1 MNLVREGR
9 IATIDGLRGIAVLLV
24 VWFHVW
30 QVTWQSAV
38 IPFVNVSLQPLAET
52 GWLGVELFFFISG
65 FVLMLPVV
73 HARLAGT
80 PAPTW
85 RHFYVRRFLKIVP
98 SYVLCIAVMLA
109 IGYQTYT
116 HGWEAVRDVAFHL
129 AFIHNW
135 FAVTHGSINGVLW
148 SLGVE
153 IQFYVLFPLLVIAFV
168 RSPLLVTAAM
178 VVVANAWRI
187 WALLANHYFLA
198 QREAQLPAY
207 LDLFAAGML
216 CAYGYVFLALKRP
229 QIAQRHWIFS
239 ALMVGGLIAFWL
251 LAVDCYAIAHNQPE
265 WPEPWKVQHRSLVAL
280 AISAVALGSLFATRW
295 LRLVLANRLLLFL
308 AAISYNLYLWHFPI
322 TRELLQR
329 RLTPYAGADPHND
342 HVWQVA
348 SWFIFVPVSVVLSA
362 LLTYGFEQ
370 PILRWRRRPSR
381 AIVPAPTGQA
391 G

>member
-24 VWFHVW
+24 VWFHLW

-65 FVLMLPVV
+65 FVLMLPLVQA
-73 HARLAGT
+73 HLSGT
-80 PAPTW
+80 QPPTW

-98 SYVLCIAVMLA
+98 SYILCIAVMLA
-109 IGYQTYT
+109 IGYQTYAHT
-116 HGWEAVRDVAFHL
+116 WEAVRDVAFHL

-135 FAVTHGSINGVLW
+135 FAATYGSIDGVMW

-153 IQFYVLFPLLVIAFV
+153 IQFYALFPLLVIAFV
-168 RSPLLVTAAM
+168 RSPLVVTLAM
-178 VVVANAWRI
+178 FVVANAWRV
-187 WALLANHYFLA
+187 WALIGSHYFLS

-229 QIAQRHWIFS
+229 QIAQRHWVFS
-239 ALMVGGLIAFWL
+239 ALMIGGLIAFWL
-251 LAVDCYAIAHNQPE
+251 LAVDCYAVAHTPD
-265 WPEPWKVQHRSLVAL
+265 WPEPWKVQHRSLVAF
-280 AISAVALGSLFATRW
+280 AISAVALGSLFAAPW
-295 LRLVLANRLLLFL
+295 LRLVLANRVLLFL

-322 TRELLQR
+322 THELLDR
-329 RLTPYAGADPHND
+329 RLTPYVGADPHND
-342 HVWQVA
+342 PVWQLA
-348 SWFIFVPVSVVLSA
+348 SWFIFVPVAIVISA
-362 LLTYGFEQ
+362 VLTYGFEQ
-370 PILRWRRRPSR
+370 PILRWRRRPPH
-381 AIVPAPTGQA
+381 AIVPAATGQA

>member
-24 VWFHVW
+24 VWFHIW

-73 HARLAGT
+73 QAHLSAT
-80 PAPTW
+80 HPPTW
-85 RHFYVRRFLKIVP
+85 RHFYARRFLKIVP

-109 IGYQTYT
+109 IGFQTYA
-116 HGWEAVRDVAFHL
+116 HAWEAVRDVAFHL

-135 FAVTHGSINGVLW
+135 FAATYGSIDGVMW

-153 IQFYVLFPLLVIAFV
+153 IQFYVLFPLLAIAFV
-168 RSPLLVTAAM
+168 RSPLVVTIAM
-178 VVVANAWRI
+178 FVVANAWRI
-187 WALLANHYFLA
+187 WALLANHYFLG

-229 QIAQRHWIFS
+229 QIAQRHWVFS
-239 ALMVGGLIAFWL
+239 ALMIGGLIAFWL
-251 LAVDCYAIAHNQPE
+251 LAVDCYAVAHTPD

-280 AISAVALGSLFATRW
+280 AISAVALGSLFAARW
-295 LRLVLANRLLLFL
+295 LRVVLANRVLLFL

-322 TRELLQR
+322 THELLER
-329 RLTPYAGADPHND
+329 RLTPYVGADPHND
-342 HVWQVA
+342 HVWQIA
-348 SWFIFVPVSVVLSA
+348 SWFIFVPVSIVISA

-370 PILRWRRRPSR
+370 PILRWRRRPPR
-381 AIVPAPTGQA
+381 AIVPAPTGLA